1 MTSELYTQAVH
12 LIEARGL
19 HLDDAQQ
26 RMLARLADW
35 LQARLRPS
43 AWWRRTA
50 AGAYLWGGV
59 GRGKSLL
66 LAALFEAAPLAN
78 KRRVHVHALL
88 QDVQQRMLA
97 HTGQA
102 DPLLRV
108 ADELASEARLLY
120 LDEFHVHDIG
130 DAILLGR
137 LLQPL
142 IARGCILL
150 FSSNYAPAQLCPNP
164 LYHSR
169 FKPFA
174 ALLEKRLALIA
185 DLRSA
190 GRDSGAIVERL
201 LAVVGEDPVNIDR
214 KNRDVLTNVRLP
226 IRFAIASN
234 QMPRLPDNAGALAAR
249 ALVLEMPNSFIGQED
264 HGLPERLTS
273 PAELSGI
280 LLWALDGLPRL
291 RERGRFL
298 QPVAGQA
305 HLDELRDLNSPLK
318 VFTGD
323 CCEIDPD
330 ALAPVDDVYRR
341 YTDWSQQN
349 GDRPLPVNLFTR
361 DLRVA
366 MGGKLKIIRPR
377 SPDRRRCFV
386 GLRLRLVCGYTQ
398 AAE

>member
-1 MTSELYTQAVH
+1 MTSELYAQAAH

-19 HLDDAQQ
+19 HLDDAQE

-43 AWWRRTA
+43 AWWRRVA

-66 LAALFEAAPLAN
+66 LAALFGAAPVAH

-88 QDVQQRMLA
+88 QEVQQRMLTHA
-97 HTGQA
+97 GHA

-174 ALLEKRLALIA
+174 TLLEKRC
-185 DLRSA
+185 
-190 GRDSGAIVERL
+190 
-201 LAVVGEDPVNIDR
+201 
-214 KNRDVLTNVRLP
+214 
-226 IRFAIASN
+226 
-234 QMPRLPDNAGALAAR
+234 
-249 ALVLEMPNSFIGQED
+249 LVLEMDAGVDYRAASTQ
-264 HGLPERLTS
+264 HWGLYLQAPTSRLQERLGHLPSTVQLPLARRS
-273 PAELSGI
+273 LTLRGMDARTLWLDFAALCQQPLASSDYLQLCQRFAHIVLGEVPVLARCSLDEQQRLVNFVDIAYDSGRELWLHSTH
-280 LLWALDGLPRL
+280 A
-291 RERGRFL
+291 
-298 QPVAGQA
+298 
-305 HLDELRDLNSPLK
+305 LDELC
-318 VFTGD
+318 TGVAHGD
-323 CCEIDPD
+323 FSRTRSR
-330 ALAPVDDVYRR
+330 LA
-341 YTDWSQQN
+341 Q
-349 GDRPLPVNLFTR
+349 
-361 DLRVA
+361 
-366 MGGKLKIIRPR
+366 
-377 SPDRRRCFV
+377 
-386 GLRLRLVCGYTQ
+386 LRLER
-398 AAE
+398 AA